1 MKTHFKRLS
10 LLFVLTAMLGLN
22 FGFAQTKFT
31 INGTIKD
38 AKNGETLIGVTVL
51 IKELQTGNVSNE
63 YGFYSLTLPAGTYT
77 LQYSYIGY
85 ATQEQKIE
93 LNTNQNLDIQLK
105 EDNQTM
111 QEVIVEAKKED
122 ADLNVKSLEMG
133 VSRLDIGQ
141 IRKTPALLGEADI
154 IRALQMTPG
163 VSTVGE
169 GATGFNVRGGSIDQN
184 LILMD
189 EAPVYNSAHL
199 FGLFS
204 VFNPDAVKDVKLVK
218 GGIPAQYGGRLSS
231 VLDIR
236 MKEGNNQRFSGS
248 AGIGTVSSRLTLEA
262 PIVKDKGSFVI
273 AARRSYAD
281 LFLKLSSDTSLRNN
295 TAYFYDLSAKANYKF
310 SQKDR
315 LFISGYFG
323 RDVFKFDDDFQ
334 SDWGNATATARW
346 NHLFSQKL
354 FANFTAIY
362 SNYNYSLG
370 IPSGAQAFDWDSRI
384 INYNLKGDLNWYI
397 NPSHTL
403 NFGASALW
411 YQMQPGKSRPLSPES
426 IFNVIDL
433 QQQNAVEYA
442 AYLDHEWKVNSRL
455 SLQYGVRLSMYQLL
469 GEGTYYEYVGE
480 LEKRKTA
487 INPRTYSQGEKV
499 AEYFNPE
506 PRLAVK
512 YEVSPSASFK
522 ASYNRMAQY
531 IHLISN
537 TTAASP
543 TDVWSP
549 STKNIKPEIADQFA
563 LGYFQNFKNNTF
575 EASIEAYYKT
585 MSNQIDYVNGANLL
599 LNPKLEGE
607 LLYGIG
613 RSYGVELYVKKNTG
627 KLNGWLSYTLSKTER
642 KIEGINNNDWYD
654 AKYDRTHIL
663 NAVAIYDVTPRWS
676 LSANFSY
683 ATGVATTFPNAAYEF
698 DGIIVPHNTDNSR
711 NNYRVPA
718 YHRLDFSATLNG
730 KKRPNRR
737 IETNWVFSIYNV
749 YARRNPFTVFFRQNP
764 DNLQQTQAVRFSVFG
779 SILPS
784 VTFNMKF

>member
-1 MKTHFKRLS
+1 MRVG

-22 FGFAQTKFT
+22 LGFAQTKFT

-51 IKELQTGNVSNE
+51 IQELQTGNVSNE
-63 YGFYSLTLPAGTYT
+63 YGFYSLTLPAGAYT
-77 LQYSYIGY
+77 LKYSYIGY
-85 ATQEQKIE
+85 GTQEQKIE
-93 LNTNQNLDIQLK
+93 LKSNQVIDIQLK

-141 IRKTPALLGEADI
+141 IRKTPALLGEADL

-262 PIVKDKGSFVI
+262 PIVKDQGSFVI

-281 LFLKLSSDTSLRNN
+281 LFLKLSSDPSLRNN

-315 LFISGYFG
+315 VFISGYFG

-334 SDWGNATATARW
+334 SDWGNATATLRW

-370 IPSGAQAFDWDSRI
+370 IPSGTQAFDWDSKI
-384 INYNLKGDLNWYI
+384 INYNLKGDLNWYLTPH
-397 NPSHTL
+397 NTL

-411 YQMQPGKSRPLSPES
+411 YQMQPGKSRPTSPES

-433 QQQNAVEYA
+433 QEQNAVEYA
-442 AYLDHEWKVNSRL
+442 AYLDHEWKISSRL
-455 SLQYGVRLSMYQLL
+455 SLQYGLRLSMYQLL
-469 GEGTYYEYVGE
+469 GEGTYYDYEGE

-487 INPRTYSQGEKV
+487 VNPRTYAKGETV
-499 AEYFNPE
+499 AQYFNPE
-506 PRLAVK
+506 PRLSVR
-512 YEVSPSASFK
+512 YEVSPTASLK

-531 IHLISN
+531 LHLISN

-543 TDVWSP
+543 TDVWTP
-549 STKNIKPEIADQFA
+549 STQNIKPEIADQVA

-613 RSYGVELYVKKNTG
+613 RSYGLELYIKKNTG
-627 KLNGWLSYTLSKTER
+627 KLNGWVSYTLSKSER
-642 KIEGINNNDWYD
+642 KIDGTNNNQWYN

-663 NAVAIYDVTPRWS
+663 NVVAIYDPTPRWS
-676 LSANFSY
+676 LSANFAY
-683 ATGVATTFPNAAYEF
+683 ATGVATTFPNAAYEY
-698 DGIIVPHNTDNSR
+698 DGIIVPHNTDNAR

-784 VTFNMKF
+784 VTFNAKF

>member
-1 MKTHFKRLS
+1 MKTLFMRVG

-22 FGFAQTKFT
+22 LGFAQTKFT

-51 IKELQTGNVSNE
+51 IQELQTGNVSNE
-63 YGFYSLTLPAGTYT
+63 YGFYSLTLPAGAYT
-77 LQYSYIGY
+77 LKYSYIGY
-85 ATQEQKIE
+85 GTQEQKIE
-93 LNTNQNLDIQLK
+93 LKSNQVIDIQLK

-141 IRKTPALLGEADI
+141 IRKTPALLGEADL

-262 PIVKDKGSFVI
+262 PIVKDQGSFVI

-281 LFLKLSSDTSLRNN
+281 LFLKLSSDPSLRNN

-315 LFISGYFG
+315 VFISGYFG

-334 SDWGNATATARW
+334 SDWGNATATLRW

-370 IPSGAQAFDWDSRI
+370 IPSGTQAFDWDSKI
-384 INYNLKGDLNWYI
+384 INYNLKGDLNWYLTPH
-397 NPSHTL
+397 NTL

-411 YQMQPGKSRPLSPES
+411 YQMQPGKSRPTSPES

-433 QQQNAVEYA
+433 QEQNAVEYA
-442 AYLDHEWKVNSRL
+442 AYLDHEWKISSRL
-455 SLQYGVRLSMYQLL
+455 SLQYGLRLSMYQLL
-469 GEGTYYEYVGE
+469 GEGTYYDYEGE

-487 INPRTYSQGEKV
+487 VNPRTYAKGETV
-499 AEYFNPE
+499 AQYFNPE
-506 PRLAVK
+506 PRLSVR
-512 YEVSPSASFK
+512 YEVSPTASLK

-531 IHLISN
+531 LHLISN

-543 TDVWSP
+543 TDVWTP
-549 STKNIKPEIADQFA
+549 STQNIKPEIADQVA

-613 RSYGVELYVKKNTG
+613 RSYGLELYIKKNTG
-627 KLNGWLSYTLSKTER
+627 KLNGWVSYTLSKSER
-642 KIEGINNNDWYD
+642 KIDGTNNNQWYN

-663 NAVAIYDVTPRWS
+663 NVVAIYDPTPRWS
-676 LSANFSY
+676 LSANFAY
-683 ATGVATTFPNAAYEF
+683 ATGVATTFPNAAYEY
-698 DGIIVPHNTDNSR
+698 DGIIVPHNTDNAR

-784 VTFNMKF
+784 VTFNAKF

>member
-1 MKTHFKRLS
+1 MKTLFKRVG
-10 LLFVLTAMLGLN
+10 LLFVLTAMLGTGLSV
-22 FGFAQTKFT
+22 AQTKFT

-63 YGFYSLTLPAGTYT
+63 YGFYSLTLPAGAYT

-85 ATQEQKIE
+85 GTQEQKIE
-93 LNTNQNLDIQLK
+93 LNTNQVMDIQLK

-111 QEVIVEAKKED
+111 QEVIVEGKKED
-122 ADLNVKSLEMG
+122 ADVNVRSLEMG
-133 VSRLDIGQ
+133 VTRLNSAVLT
-141 IRKTPALLGEADI
+141 KTPALLGEPDL
-154 IRALQMTPG
+154 IRTLQMTPG

-169 GATGFNVRGGSIDQN
+169 GATGFNVRGGGVDQN
-184 LILMD
+184 LILLD

-236 MKEGNNQRFSGS
+236 MKDGNNQRFSGS

-262 PIVKDKGSFVI
+262 PIVKDQGSFVI

-281 LFLKLSSDTSLRNN
+281 LFLKLSSDEALRNN

-310 SQKDR
+310 GAKDR
-315 LFISGYFG
+315 VFISGYFG
-323 RDVFKFDDDFQ
+323 RDVFKFDDDFR
-334 SDWGNATATARW
+334 SDWGNATATLRW

-370 IPSGAQAFDWDSRI
+370 IPSGAQAFDWDSKI
-384 INYNLKGDLNWYI
+384 INYNLKGDLNWYL
-397 NPSHTL
+397 NPQNTL
-403 NFGASALW
+403 NFGASSLW
-411 YQMQPGKSRPLSPES
+411 YQLQPGKSRPTSPES

-442 AYLDHEWKVNSRL
+442 AYIDHELKIGTRWA
-455 SLQYGVRLSMYQLL
+455 LQYGLRFSMYQLL
-469 GEGTYYEYVGE
+469 GEGTYYDYEGE
-480 LEKRKTA
+480 LEKRKEA
-487 INPRTYSQGEKV
+487 INPRTYAKGKTV
-499 AEYFNPE
+499 AQYFNPE
-506 PRLAVK
+506 PRLSVK
-512 YEVSPSASFK
+512 YEVSPTASFK

-531 IHLISN
+531 LHLISN

-543 TDVWSP
+543 TDVWTP
-549 STKNIKPEIADQFA
+549 STQNIRPEIADQIA

-575 EASIEAYYKT
+575 EASIETYYKT

-599 LNPKLEGE
+599 LNPQLEGE

-627 KLNGWLSYTLSKTER
+627 KLNGWVSYTLSKTER
-642 KIEGINNNDWYD
+642 KIEGINNNNWYN

-663 NAVAIYDVTPRWS
+663 NVVAIYDPTPRWS
-676 LSANFSY
+676 LSANFAY
-683 ATGVATTFPNAAYEF
+683 ATGVATTFPDAAYEY
-698 DGIIVPHNTDNSR
+698 DGITVPHNTENTR
-711 NNYRVPA
+711 NNYRIPA

-737 IETNWVFSIYNV
+737 IETSWVFSIYNV

-779 SILPS
+779 SVLPS

>member
-1 MKTHFKRLS
+1 MKQMC
-10 LLFVLTAMLGLN
+10 LLFLLTAMLGAS
-22 FGFAQTKFT
+22 FVSAQTKFT

-85 ATQEQKIE
+85 GTQEKKIE
-93 LNTNQNLDIQLK
+93 LTANQVLDIRLQ

-111 QEVIVEAKKED
+111 QEVVIESKKED
-122 ADLNVKSLEMG
+122 ADINVKSLEMG
-133 VSRLDIGQ
+133 VSRLEIQQ
-141 IRKTPALLGEADI
+141 IRKIPALLGEADL
-154 IRALQMTPG
+154 IRSLQMTPG

-169 GATGFNVRGGSIDQN
+169 GATGFNVRGGGVDQN
-184 LILMD
+184 LILLD

-218 GGIPAQYGGRLSS
+218 GGIPAQYGGRLAS

-248 AGIGTVSSRLTLEA
+248 AGIGTVSSRLTLEG

-273 AARRSYAD
+273 AGRRSYAD
-281 LFLKLSSDTSLRNN
+281 LFLKLSSDENLRNN
-295 TAYFYDLSAKANYKF
+295 TFYFYDLSAKVNYKINERNRVF
-310 SQKDR
+310 A
-315 LFISGYFG
+315 SGYFG

-334 SDWGNATATARW
+334 SDWGNATASMRW
-346 NHLFSQKL
+346 NHLFSEKL

-370 IPSGAQAFDWDSRI
+370 IPSGTQAFDWDSRI
-384 INYNLKGDLNWYI
+384 INYNLKGDFNWYI
-397 NPSHTL
+397 NPQHTI
-403 NFGASALW
+403 NFGASALL
-411 YQMQPGKSRPLSPES
+411 YQLQPGKSRPTSPES
-426 IFNVIDL
+426 IFNEIDL
-433 QQQNAVEYA
+433 QQQNAMEYA
-442 AYLDHEWKVNSRL
+442 AYFDHEWKLGNRL
-455 SLQYGVRLSMYQLL
+455 ALQYGVRLSMYQLL
-469 GEGTYYEYVGE
+469 GEGTYYDYEGE
-480 LEKRKTA
+480 LDKRKTA
-487 INPRTYSQGEKV
+487 INPRTYAKGEVV
-499 AEYFNPE
+499 AQYFNPE
-506 PRLAVK
+506 PRFSLK
-512 YEVSPSASFK
+512 YEVSPTASLK

-531 IHLISN
+531 LHLISN

-549 STKNIKPEIADQFA
+549 STKNIKPEIADQIA

-575 EASIEAYYKT
+575 ETSIEAYYKT

-607 LLYGIG
+607 LLYGTG
-613 RSYGVELYVKKNTG
+613 RSYGVEVYAKKNSG
-627 KLNGWLSYTLSKTER
+627 KLNGWVSYTLSKTER
-642 KIEGINNNDWYD
+642 KIEGINNNDWYN

-663 NAVAIYDVTPRWS
+663 NAVAIYDITPRWS
-676 LSANFSY
+676 LAANFAY
-683 ATGVATTFPNAAYEF
+683 ATGVATTFPNAAFEF
-698 DGIIVPHNTDNSR
+698 DGIIVPHNTDNER

-779 SILPS
+779 SMLPS
-784 VTFNMKF
+784 VTFNAKF